1 MKDPIRVTTLTR
13 FWKDVCRFFRPNE
26 WAIWLLGLKRS
37 TAKPNERG
45 LILIQIDGLSK
56 SQMKRAVEGGRMPF
70 LKSLLDKENYSSHD
84 FYSGLPSS
92 TPAVQGELYYGERT
106 AVPAFGFRDHRT
118 GHLVRMFANDIAAE
132 VENELSKER
141 AGLLTGG
148 SSYCN
153 IYSGGAKDI
162 HFCATSFGWS
172 EFLST
177 VNPFKIFLVMLL
189 NSWMFIRVLGLMV
202 LEVFLATFGFIRG
215 IFSGRRF
222 WQELI
227 MIPARVVVVVLLRS
241 LVTIGTCF
249 DSARGQPIIHLNL
262 LGYDEQAHRRGP
274 GSRFAHWALRGIDR
288 EIRRIWNSAHH
299 GAGREYD
306 IWIFSDHGQEAT
318 RPYEFDNG
326 ELIQQAI
333 AKMVDGCCEES
344 SVPNQQAVKRLPTRA
359 NWMGIGWLVSV
370 LFGEQDHDIQTRS
383 RLVQTVTSGPVGFV
397 YLLDEKAKSLRD
409 ELAVRFVNE
418 ANVPMTVVVDSDE
431 LLTKAKVF
439 TSQGQFVLPEDANDV
454 FGEDHPFLQDVSDD
468 MVRMANHKNAGDIVL
483 IGWNR
488 TNESTSFV
496 LQNGAHAG
504 PGSEETHGFAL
515 LPSDTFLPKNNR
527 PYLRPNDLRLAALGF
542 LDCDPDGRLVR
553 KPTVNP
559 DKRIRVMTYNV
570 HACVGMDGQLS
581 PDRIARVIA
590 QSNADIICLQELDVF
605 RRRSGHRDQAQE
617 VARHL
622 EMSHEFRPAWH
633 LEEEQFGNA
642 ILTKF
647 PMRVVKS
654 ESLHQQKTNRS
665 KRSALWVEIDI
676 DDNVSLQLI
685 NTHLS
690 IYPAEQ
696 LAQATQLVDEWIT
709 PAMSQGPV
717 VFCGD
722 FNARPNSA
730 THQRICDALHD
741 VESFDSNPTRSTLF
755 SPFPISRVDHIFVSP
770 GIQVTN
776 NQVMQSRLAKISSDH
791 LPVISELIFSE
802 EQTPKLQPSS
812 TKSVNPVDA

>member
-13 FWKDVCRFFRPNE
+13 IWKEVCRFFRPSE

-56 SQMKRAVEGGRMPF
+56 SQMKRAVESGRMPF
-70 LKSLLDKENYSSHD
+70 LSSLLDKENYSNHD

-92 TPAVQGELYYGERT
+92 TPAVQGELYYGVPT

-132 VENELSKER
+132 VENDLSKGR
-141 AGLLTGG
+141 PGLLTDG

-153 IYSGGAKDI
+153 IYGGGAKDV

-172 EFLST
+172 EFLNT
-177 VNPFKIFLVMLL
+177 ANPFKIFLVMLL
-189 NSWMFIRVLGLMV
+189 NSWMFIRVLGLMA
-202 LEVFLATFGFIRG
+202 LEVFLATFGFFRG
-215 IFSGRRF
+215 IFSGKRF

-241 LVTIGTCF
+241 LVTIGTCY

-288 EIRRIWNSAHH
+288 EIKRIWYSAHH

-306 IWIFSDHGQEAT
+306 IWIFSDHGQEET
-318 RPYEFDNG
+318 RPYEFDSG
-326 ELIQQAI
+326 ELIQHVV
-333 AKMVDGCCEES
+333 AKMVDGSCEDTNE
-344 SVPNQQAVKRLPTRA
+344 PIQQVTKRLPTRA

-397 YLLDEKAKSLRD
+397 YLLDQKAKGLRD
-409 ELAVRFVNE
+409 DFALRLAEE
-418 ANVPMTVVVDSDE
+418 ANVPMTIVVYPDQHSPQ
-431 LLTKAKVF
+431 AKVF
-439 TSQGQFVLPEDANDV
+439 TSRGQFVLPRDAEDV
-454 FGEDHPFLQDVSDD
+454 FGAEHPFLQDISDD
-468 MVRMANHKNAGDIVL
+468 MIRMASHKNAGDIVL

-488 TNESTSFV
+488 TKESTSFV

-504 PGSEETHGFAL
+504 PGSQETHGFAL
-515 LPSDTFLPKNNR
+515 LPSDTFLPKNSR
-527 PYLRPNDLRLAALGF
+527 PYLRPNDLRLAAIGF
-542 LDCDPDGRLVR
+542 LDRDSEGRLVR
-553 KPTVNP
+553 KTGREP
-559 DKRIRVMTYNV
+559 DAPIRVMTYNV

-590 QSNADIICLQELDVF
+590 QSDADIICLQELDVF
-605 RRRSGHRDQAQE
+605 RRRSGHCDQAKE

-622 EMSHEFRPAWH
+622 EMRHEFRPAWH

-642 ILTKF
+642 ILTKL

-654 ESLHQQKTNRS
+654 DSLHQQKPNRS
-665 KRSALWVEIDI
+665 KRSAIWVEIDI
-676 DDNVSLQLI
+676 DTNISLQLI

-690 IYPAEQ
+690 IYPTEQ
-696 LAQATQLVDEWIT
+696 LAQATQLVDDWIT
-709 PAMSQGPV
+709 PAMLQGPV

-722 FNARPNSA
+722 FNAGPKSP
-730 THQRICDALHD
+730 THQRICKTLRDI
-741 VESFDSNPTRSTLF
+741 ESYDSSPTRSTLF

-770 GIQVTN
+770 GIQAMN
-776 NQVMQSRLAKISSDH
+776 NQVMRSRLAKIASDH
-791 LPVISELIFSE
+791 LPLMSELSLSE
-802 EQTPKLQPSS
+802 VPSS
-812 TKSVNPVDA
+812 KNRSTSANSIQHDT